1 MAETCTQRQR
11 GAEEKLPA
19 QYVNYIF
26 FKLDPAWRRLPDE
39 ERDRGRQEF
48 LEAVEEHAREML
60 LRSFSLMGL
69 RSDADFM
76 LWRIGY
82 DLDALGAMQD
92 ALMKT
97 ALGKSALLTE
107 V

>member
-26 FKLDPAWRRLPDE
+26 FKLDPAWRRLPDK

-48 LEAVEEHAREML
+48 LEAVKEHAREML

>member
-1 MAETCTQRQR
+1 VAETRAQQQAA
-11 GAEEKLPA
+11 AEEKLPA
-19 QYVNYIF
+19 QYVNYVF
-26 FKLDPAWRRLPDE
+26 LKLDPVWRRLAGE
-39 ERDRGRQEF
+39 ERELGKKEF
-48 LEAVEEHAREML
+48 LRAVEEHAQDML

-69 RSDADFM
+69 RSDADLM

-97 ALGKSALLTE
+97 DLGKSALFTE

>member
-1 MAETCTQRQR
+1 
-11 GAEEKLPA
+11 
-19 QYVNYIF
+19 
-26 FKLDPAWRRLPDE
+26 
-39 ERDRGRQEF
+39 
-48 LEAVEEHAREML
+48 ML
-60 LRSFSLMGL
+60 LSSYSLTGL
-69 RSDADFM
+69 RSAADFM
-76 LWRIGY
+76 HWRIGY

>member
-1 MAETCTQRQR
+1 
-11 GAEEKLPA
+11 
-19 QYVNYIF
+19 
-26 FKLDPAWRRLPDE
+26 
-39 ERDRGRQEF
+39 
-48 LEAVEEHAREML
+48 
-60 LRSFSLMGL
+60 
-69 RSDADFM
+69 M

-92 ALMKT
+92 SLMKT

>member
-1 MAETCTQRQR
+1 
-11 GAEEKLPA
+11 
-19 QYVNYIF
+19 
-26 FKLDPAWRRLPDE
+26 
-39 ERDRGRQEF
+39 
-48 LEAVEEHAREML
+48 
-60 LRSFSLMGL
+60 
-69 RSDADFM
+69 M

>member
-1 MAETCTQRQR
+1 
-11 GAEEKLPA
+11 
-19 QYVNYIF
+19 
-26 FKLDPAWRRLPDE
+26 
-39 ERDRGRQEF
+39 
-48 LEAVEEHAREML
+48 ML
-60 LRSFSLMGL
+60 LSSFSLMGL
-69 RSDADFM
+69 KSAADFM

-97 ALGKSALLTE
+97 GLGKSALLIE

>member
-1 MAETCTQRQR
+1 
-11 GAEEKLPA
+11 
-19 QYVNYIF
+19 
-26 FKLDPAWRRLPDE
+26 
-39 ERDRGRQEF
+39 
-48 LEAVEEHAREML
+48 ML
-60 LRSFSLMGL
+60 LSSFSLTDL
-69 RSDADFM
+69 RSAADSM
-76 LWRIGY
+76 LWRIGN